1 MYKERPLHLGAP
13 LFANKCHL
21 SSFQFFLNF
30 FKFGSAKSTCASII
44 KCSAIIRTLAMC
56 LAAVYTAFGFTA
68 ASTSAG
74 TLRQSVVISATCA
87 FCMLAI
93 CKSCTVFE
101 HVYDFVRRN
110 DYKNTTN
117 DSLQSVVVV
126 VAKYSLRPA
135 SFFIGRG
142 RNKYIQLV
150 VTAEILFICRQ
161 PFFYSH
167 KVVLIV
173 LGSIYSYK
181 FAKQITV
188 GCAYF
193 LR

>member
-1 MYKERPLHLGAP
+1 
-13 LFANKCHL
+13 
-21 SSFQFFLNF
+21 
-30 FKFGSAKSTCASII
+30 
-44 KCSAIIRTLAMC
+44 MC

-117 DSLQSVVVV
+117 DSL
-126 VAKYSLRPA
+126 RPA
-135 SFFIGRG
+135 SSSSWSWE
-142 RNKYIQLV
+142 Q
-150 VTAEILFICRQ
+150 
-161 PFFYSH
+161 
-167 KVVLIV
+167 VVL
-173 LGSIYSYK
+173 GR
-181 FAKQITV
+181 A
-188 GCAYF
+188 F
-193 LR
+193 LLVEEGINTFSLL